1 MVIVKIE
8 LENVIYNVSCKKVFA
23 IHQKKQPLG
32 GRPRKPF
39 PNTLTPFNHFLGEKI
54 LKNPEKALQET
65 KIVSKI

>member
-1 MVIVKIE
+1 MC
-8 LENVIYNVSCKKVFA
+8 LAKKFS
-23 IHQKKQPLG
+23 QFTKKKQPLG